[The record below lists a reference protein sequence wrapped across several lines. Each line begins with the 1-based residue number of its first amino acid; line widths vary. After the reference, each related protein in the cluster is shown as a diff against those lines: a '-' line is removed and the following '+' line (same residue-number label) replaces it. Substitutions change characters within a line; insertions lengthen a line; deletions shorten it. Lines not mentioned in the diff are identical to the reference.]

1 MKFGDQNLHKAIEE
15 KDHKKAGSPK
25 QGEKQYQIRR
35 RVDKCAFQHER
46 GVDMSPW
53 GAGGEGINGANWT
66 GRKQERLKGE
76 KQR

>member
-15 KDHKKAGSPK
+15 KDHKKAASPK

-35 RVDKCAFQHER
+35 RGDKCAFQHER
-46 GVDMSPW
+46 GVDMSAW
-53 GAGGEGINGANWT
+53 GAGGEGINGANWN
-66 GRKQERLKGE
+66 GRKQETLKGE

>member
-46 GVDMSPW
+46 GVDMSP
-53 GAGGEGINGANWT
+53 
-66 GRKQERLKGE
+66 
-76 KQR
+76 